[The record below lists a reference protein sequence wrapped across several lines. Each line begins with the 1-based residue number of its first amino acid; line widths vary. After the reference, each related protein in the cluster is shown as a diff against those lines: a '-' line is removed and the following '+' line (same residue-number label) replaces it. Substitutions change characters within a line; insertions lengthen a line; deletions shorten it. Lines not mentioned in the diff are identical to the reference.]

1 MGNLDWIWFEMDG
14 ASSCR
19 DEGAAWWHTQ
29 YTGRRGI
36 PGLSEGSGYV
46 CVCACACVLSLAL
59 LFVRIMG

>member
-1 MGNLDWIWFEMDG
+1 MPVVAD
-14 ASSCR
+14 R

-46 CVCACACVLSLAL
+46 CVCVCVCVCVLSLAL
-59 LFVRIMG
+59 LFVCIMG